1 MAPAPGLVHTTL
13 WEFDPNI
20 EDRVYYQNG
29 EYVKVPPFSGERTV
43 EFAEPIGVQ
52 KVYYVPHPEPL
63 TIPSAIP
70 SLKKMEIRGTWPSET
85 MELLRFM
92 NSFGVYHREPTEIKH
107 QTVVPYDWMF
117 EYLLTRPEAKETA
130 IWAYG
135 LVVEVSGLK
144 KRKRITH
151 IFRTSHPPMQKWGGK
166 DAYARNVGYPLSIG
180 AQMLAKGQV
189 KSAGVVAPESA
200 FDALSFIRELAKRGI
215 KVSHRIKRAQ
225 PSGKG

>member
-1 MAPAPGLVHTTL
+1 
-13 WEFDPNI
+13 
-20 EDRVYYQNG
+20 
-29 EYVKVPPFSGERTV
+29 
-43 EFAEPIGVQ
+43 
-52 KVYYVPHPEPL
+52 
-63 TIPSAIP
+63 
-70 SLKKMEIRGTWPSET
+70 MEIRGTWPSET

-92 NSFGVYHREPTEIKH
+92 NSFGVYRREPTEIKH

-151 IFRTSHPPMQKWGGK
+151 IFRTSHPPMQKWGGR

-215 KVSHRIKRAQ
+215 KVSHRIMRTQ
-225 PSGKG
+225 PRGKG